1 VDLRKRKEFASF
13 IGKPF
18 FFSKR
23 REGLQYG
30 QSFWRG
36 GFSTGGS
43 ASRFPQFSMG
53 GFTPKGGW
61 LEKHM
66 VAVHQ
71 GLLLKDHLPFHVVIF
86 INGFILKI
94 VR

>member
-1 VDLRKRKEFASF
+1 MDLGKRKELASSV
-13 IGKPF
+13 GKPF
-18 FFSKR
+18 FPKR
-23 REGLQYG
+23 GEGFQYG

-43 ASRFPQFSMG
+43 AGRFPQFSMG
-53 GFTPKGGW
+53 GFPSRGGW

-71 GLLLKDHLPFHVVIF
+71 GLLLKDHLFSHVVIF
-86 INGFILKI
+86 VDGFILKI